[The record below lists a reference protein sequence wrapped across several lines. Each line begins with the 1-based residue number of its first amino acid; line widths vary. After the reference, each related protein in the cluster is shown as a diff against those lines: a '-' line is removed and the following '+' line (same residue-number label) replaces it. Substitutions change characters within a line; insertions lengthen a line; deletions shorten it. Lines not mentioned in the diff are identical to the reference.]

1 MINRITILGRLAR
14 DPELRN
20 TQTGTAVTSITLAV
34 DRNRKDADGN
44 TPVDWIDC
52 IAWQRTAEILAQYA
66 RKGALIGVT
75 GRLQSRKYTA
85 KDGTP
90 RTAWEVV
97 VDEFSFC
104 ERRQDTAPA
113 PAPAPVPVYA
123 PPAAAPDYTAKGP
136 TTGTQQPLDV
146 SWISSADTYGDD
158 SDLPF

>member
-20 TQTGTAVTSITLAV
+20 TQTGTAVTSFTLAV

-52 IAWQRTAEILAQYA
+52 IAWQKTAEILAQYA

-75 GRLQSRKYTA
+75 GRLQSRKFTA
-85 KDGTP
+85 KDGAT

-104 ERRQDTAPA
+104 ERRQDAAPA
-113 PAPAPVPVYA
+113 PAPAPVYA
-123 PPAAAPDYTAKGP
+123 PPAAAPEYTANGP
-136 TTGTQQPLDV
+136 TTATQQPLDA
-146 SWISSADTYGDD
+146 SWTSADAYDD
-158 SDLPF
+158 GSDLPF

>member
-20 TQTGTAVTSITLAV
+20 TQSGTAVTSFTLAV

-52 IAWQRTAEILAQYA
+52 IAWQKTAEILAQYA

-104 ERRQDTAPA
+104 ERRQDAAPA
-113 PAPAPVPVYA
+113 PAYGTVNEPA
-123 PPAAAPDYTAKGP
+123 
-136 TTGTQQPLDV
+136 TQQRLDAGGF
-146 SWISSADTYGDD
+146 ADAYDD
-158 SDLPF
+158 GSDLPF

>member
-20 TQTGTAVTSITLAV
+20 TQSGTAVTSFTLAV

-52 IAWQRTAEILAQYA
+52 IAWQKTAEILAEYA

-104 ERRQDTAPA
+104 ERRQDAAPAEAPA
-113 PAPAPVPVYA
+113 PAPATTGPVYGTVNV
-123 PPAAAPDYTAKGP
+123 PTA
-136 TTGTQQPLDV
+136 QQPLILGV
-146 SWISSADTYGDD
+146 TEADAYDD
-158 SDLPF
+158 GSDLPF

>member
-20 TQTGTAVTSITLAV
+20 TQAGTAVTSFTLAV

-52 IAWQRTAEILAQYA
+52 IAWQKTAEILAQYA

-104 ERRQDTAPA
+104 ERRQDAAPA
-113 PAPAPVPVYA
+113 PAPAPVYA
-123 PPAAAPDYTAKGP
+123 YSPAAAAPDYTAEGP
-136 TTGTQQPLDV
+136 TTGTQQPLDA
-146 SWISSADTYGDD
+146 SWTSADAIDG

>member
-20 TQTGTAVTSITLAV
+20 TQAGTAVTSFTLAV

-52 IAWQRTAEILAQYA
+52 IAWQKTAEILAQYA

-104 ERRQDTAPA
+104 ERRQDAAPGE
-113 PAPAPVPVYA
+113 APAPVYA
-123 PPAAAPDYTAKGP
+123 YSPAAAPEYMAKGP
-136 TTGTQQPLDV
+136 KTATQQPLDV
-146 SWISSADTYGDD
+146 SWSNADAYDD
-158 SDLPF
+158 GSDLPF

>member
-20 TQTGTAVTSITLAV
+20 TQTGTAVASFTLAV
-34 DRNRKDADGN
+34 DRNKKDADGN

-52 IAWQRTAEILAQYA
+52 IAWQKTAEILAQYA

-104 ERRQDTAPA
+104 ERRQDAA
-113 PAPAPVPVYA
+113 PAPAPVPIYSQ
-123 PPAAAPDYTAKGP
+123 PAAAPEYTAKGP
-136 TTGTQQPLDV
+136 TTGTQQQLDA
-146 SWISSADTYGDD
+146 SWTSADAIDG